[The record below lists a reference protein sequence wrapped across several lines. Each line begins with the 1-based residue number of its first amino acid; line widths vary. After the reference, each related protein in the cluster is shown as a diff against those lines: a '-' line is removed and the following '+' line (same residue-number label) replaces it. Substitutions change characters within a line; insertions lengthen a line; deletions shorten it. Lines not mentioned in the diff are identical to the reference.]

1 MLCPVVLCAVLLYAV
16 LFFVVVVVV
25 YFFSSV
31 CRCIVLAG
39 ACCLLQSL
47 ASRYLVQGNYLSN
60 DFRFQPALGFQIE
73 SKVCVQIF
81 CSE

>member
-31 CRCIVLAG
+31 QFFNCKSGSQLFN
-39 ACCLLQSL
+39 SL
-47 ASRYLVQGNYLSN
+47 
-60 DFRFQPALGFQIE
+60 RFLITCDDYSLCTDLP
-73 SKVCVQIF
+73 
-81 CSE
+81 